1 MYSYYTTKGRKNA
14 ITIKAG
20 KEEDELEKRPK
31 PMTTRRIC
39 IALTPEVDRKIV
51 QLRKKPEYE
60 RKSLS
65 EVARIMMLRGMEM
78 EK

>member
-1 MYSYYTTKGRKNA
+1 MRG
-14 ITIKAG
+14 G
-20 KEEDELEKRPK
+20 KEGTELEKQPK

-65 EVARIMMLRGMEM
+65 EVARIMMLRGMKM
-78 EK
+78 EE

>member
-1 MYSYYTTKGRKNA
+1 M
-14 ITIKAG
+14 
-20 KEEDELEKRPK
+20 EKQPK

>member
-1 MYSYYTTKGRKNA
+1 M
-14 ITIKAG
+14 
-20 KEEDELEKRPK
+20 EKRPK
-31 PMTTRRIC
+31 PMTMRRIC

>member
-1 MYSYYTTKGRKNA
+1 MKG
-14 ITIKAG
+14 IKM
-20 KEEDELEKRPK
+20 ETNYDEIIVRNDERSER
-31 PMTTRRIC
+31 MTTRRIC

>member
-1 MYSYYTTKGRKNA
+1 M
-14 ITIKAG
+14 
-20 KEEDELEKRPK
+20 KEQPK

-39 IALTPEVDRKIV
+39 ISITPEVDRKIV

-60 RKSLS
+60 RKPLS

-78 EK
+78 EKLEK